1 MKIICGTDFSRNAD
15 NAAIASAALAARLE
29 LPLVLAHV
37 VDQSRYR
44 APSEGLV
51 DQLRV
56 SRQKKLQALA
66 ERAGRRGVIVET
78 TIIDG
83 SPALKLAELAAESQA
98 RLLVVSARGQIAPTQ
113 WLAGSVADQTVQ
125 MSPVPALVVRDP
137 GSVESWLG
145 GDRALKITRR
155 QS

>member
-1 MKIICGTDFSRNAD
+1 M
-15 NAAIASAALAARLE
+15 
-29 LPLVLAHV
+29 
-37 VDQSRYR
+37 
-44 APSEGLV
+44 

-145 GDRALKITRR
+145 GDRALKIVVGYDFSASSDAAIRWVASLAAIAPCDITIAYVASPANERSR
-155 QS
+155 LGIAPPLSPL